1 MGVTLRWYQD
11 ELKGGAYHAWQM
23 GKRRVLV
30 VAPTGAGKTALMGS
44 VASEYTGVGVII
56 AHRQELLNQISTAFA
71 RESVPHVLH
80 ASGAVRRTVRAN
92 HIAETGR
99 QWISDRANWHVIGVD
114 TLVKLKDE
122 PWMKDVGLILQDE
135 AHHVL
140 KGNKWGKGW
149 GRFRDDAYGMGVTAT
164 PGRSDGKGL
173 GSHADGVFDD
183 MIERVSMRTLIE
195 QGYLT
200 DYDVV
205 APDATDLGL
214 HNLDISDATG
224 DYNADQLRK
233 HFQQNTKIVGDV
245 VRHYLKFAPG
255 KLGVTFAVDI
265 ESAGKIAAEFRAN
278 GIKAE
283 VLSGKTPDAL
293 RQSLLARFK
302 NRDFQQLVSVDILGE
317 GFDLPAIEVV
327 SFARPTASLPLFIQQ
342 AGRVLRLMVD
352 REHLAR
358 WEDYTIEERL
368 AVIAA
373 SPKPKALIIDHVGNF
388 LRHKAPDKQRVWTLD
403 RRDKRAKKIATDDI
417 PLRTCLNPECLK
429 PYSRDLLAC
438 PACGMAPPAP
448 ADRSGPDEVDG
459 DLILLDPQKL
469 AELRG
474 MADAITQPAPIQTWL
489 PVNAQRAN
497 LQRHHERIEL
507 QNELRHA
514 IALWAGKWGHQP
526 DQVNY
531 RRFYLTFG
539 VDVLSACGERDH
551 GKIRT
556 LTQRIQENLAL

>member
-1 MGVTLRWYQD
+1 MAVTLRWYQ
-11 ELKGGAYHAWQM
+11 EEIKAGVYTAWQS
-23 GKRRVLV
+23 GKRRVLA
-30 VAPTGAGKTALMGS
+30 VAPTGAGKTATMGR
-44 VASEYTGVGVII
+44 VAAEYNGVGVII
-56 AHRQELLNQISTAFA
+56 AHRQELLSQISTAFA

-80 ASGAVRRTVRAN
+80 SNGALRRVVRAA

-99 QWISDRANWHVIGVD
+99 QWVDSNARWHIVGVD
-114 TLVKLKDE
+114 TLVKMKDE
-122 PWMKDVGLILQDE
+122 PWMQQVGLIMQDE

-140 KGNKWGKGW
+140 KLNKWGKAW
-149 GRFRDDAYGMGVTAT
+149 ARFREEAYGLGVTAT
-164 PGRSDGKGL
+164 PGRADGKGL
-173 GSHADGVFDD
+173 GSHADGLFDE
-183 MIERVSMRTLIE
+183 MVERVPMRTLIE

-214 HNLDISDATG
+214 DDIEVSTTTG

-233 HFQQNTKIVGDV
+233 HFQQNTKIIGDV
-245 VRHYLKFAPG
+245 VNHYLKFARG

-278 GIKAE
+278 GIAAE
-283 VLSGKTPDAL
+283 VLSGKTPDQL
-293 RQSLLARFK
+293 RQSLLNRFK
-302 NRDFQQLVSVDILGE
+302 NGEFQQLVSVDILGE

-342 AGRVLRLMVD
+342 AGRVLRLMVE

-358 WEDYTIEERL
+358 WEDYTIEQRL
-368 AVIAA
+368 AVIA
-373 SPKPKALIIDHVGNF
+373 SSRKPKALIIDHVGNF
-388 LRHKAPDKQRVWTLD
+388 MRHKAPDKARVWTLD

-429 PYSRDLLAC
+429 PYARDLLAC
-438 PACGMAPPAP
+438 PSCGMQPPAP
-448 ADRSGPDEVDG
+448 TDRSGPDEVDG
-459 DLILLDPQKL
+459 DLVLLDPAKL

-474 MADAITQPAPIQTWL
+474 LAEAIHQPAPIQSWL
-489 PVNAQRAN
+489 PAMAQRAN

-507 QNELRHA
+507 QNELRHV

-539 VDVLSACGERDH
+539 LDVLTACGEREH
-551 GKIRT
+551 AKIRT
-556 LTQRIQENLAL
+556 LIQRIQENLAL